1 MNSSA
6 GAYAWRRQE
15 DWLQRQSR
23 YPLVA
28 ERDFR
33 RLCSSGF
40 SACATSNPSQPD
52 NRGRSVNSSP
62 AWGLLLSEFYRTR
75 NPKHDSPV
83 EGLLERGINISRNA
97 RSRASDNQSDLRKV
111 LLRLPTSTS
120 LSRTAS
126 FILYEPGTGD
136 FAPVGVPGDSESRN
150 LINEI
155 PTSIYRWFPTY
166 VASCLEALILPN

>member
-1 MNSSA
+1 MAKARGLAATTVKVPPCGRTRFSA
-6 GAYAWRRQE
+6 VVFVRIFRLRH
-15 DWLQRQSR
+15 LQSFATRQSGGD
-23 YPLVA
+23 P
-28 ERDFR
+28 
-33 RLCSSGF
+33 
-40 SACATSNPSQPD
+40 
-52 NRGRSVNSSP
+52 VNSSP

>member
-1 MNSSA
+1 MRGEGKRIGCNDSQGTPLWPNA
-6 GAYAWRRQE
+6 IFGGCVRQ
-15 DWLQRQSR
+15 
-23 YPLVA
+23 
-28 ERDFR
+28 DFPPAPPPILR
-33 RLCSSGF
+33 NQTIGGD
-40 SACATSNPSQPD
+40 P
-52 NRGRSVNSSP
+52 VNSSP